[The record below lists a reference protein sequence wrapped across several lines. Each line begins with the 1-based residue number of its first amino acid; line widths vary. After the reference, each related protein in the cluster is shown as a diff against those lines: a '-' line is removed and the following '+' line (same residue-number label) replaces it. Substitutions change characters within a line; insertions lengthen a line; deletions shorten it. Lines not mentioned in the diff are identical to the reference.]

1 MFLKELTKVVAEK
14 FIVYVVANVRN
25 VASYIDNSG
34 DLVVLVVHH
43 CINVLKIA
51 TELRKSYTMR
61 ETTQMK
67 NSEALDCSCSRC
79 FF

>member
-1 MFLKELTKVVAEK
+1 MFLKELTKVADK

-25 VASYIDNSG
+25 VASYINNSG

-43 CINVLKIA
+43 CINVLKTA
-51 TELRKSYTMR
+51 TDLQKSYTMR
-61 ETTQMK
+61 ETSQTK
-67 NSEALDCSCSRC
+67 NSEKLDCSCSRC